1 MYCPYAFAQRAEQRF
16 TPAERRE
23 RRGLLIRL
31 FIGGG
36 EESHSQRVA
45 IYVFPH
51 GDDEFEVSVRLV
63 FLYREEMKL
72 REFLRGIR
80 LREGP
85 I

>member
-1 MYCPYAFAQRAEQRF
+1 MYRPDAFAQRAEQRF

-23 RRGLLIRL
+23 RRGLLIGL
-31 FIGGG
+31 FVSLS
-36 EESHSQRVA
+36 EKSHSQRVSVY
-45 IYVFPH
+45 IFPH
-51 GDDEFEVSVRLV
+51 GDYEFDFTLGVV

-72 REFLRGIR
+72 REFLGGIR